1 LILATQPTECAF
13 IFCYLS
19 LISPSNN
26 TFSFTWDIQR
36 HCGREGLGAGQIA
49 DEIIADEEA
58 AIPGISVE
66 RTSLTV
72 GGEDAVVLEVDGWR
86 IRLFCE
92 NIPEIVISMKNRILK
107 TSRGAWI
114 IGFHSLIGVRLAGI
128 EQFIL

>member
-1 LILATQPTECAF
+1 MIEVEDAA
-13 IFCYLS
+13 
-19 LISPSNN
+19 
-26 TFSFTWDIQR
+26 
-36 HCGREGLGAGQIA
+36 GRTASQIA
-49 DEIIADEEA
+49 DEIIADAETA
-58 AIPGISVE
+58 VPGISVE

-128 EQFIL
+128 EQVIL

>member
-1 LILATQPTECAF
+1 MSGKSLRILLFKLDLPIEFHIQF
-13 IFCYLS
+13 HSRDF
-19 LISPSNN
+19 
-26 TFSFTWDIQR
+26 QR
-36 HCGREGLGAGQIA
+36 HSGREGLGAGQIA

-66 RTSLTV
+66 RTGLTV

-107 TSRGAWI
+107 TPRGAWI